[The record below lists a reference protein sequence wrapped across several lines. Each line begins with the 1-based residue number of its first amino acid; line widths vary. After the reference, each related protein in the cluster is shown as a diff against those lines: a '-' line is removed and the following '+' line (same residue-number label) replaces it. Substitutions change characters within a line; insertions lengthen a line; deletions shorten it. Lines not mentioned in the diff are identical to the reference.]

1 MNKKLR
7 TKSNKKIKKEN
18 MQNNPNNN
26 NNNNNINRKIS
37 KSIDKS
43 NKNKNKNKKI
53 KEKFEDDDDAD
64 SNLVDFLK
72 VSVDDNSSGD
82 YVPLHEREY
91 ETESKRYTTYITKY
105 VEICLKYGLM
115 VVLMTMN
122 FIALSL
128 SLNCNADQEFFKR
141 VFSAIFAFFFGF
153 IYIIVNYYTYRVLVK
168 GQICKMNKEKLF
180 PFAS

>member
-7 TKSNKKIKKEN
+7 TKSNKKIQKEN
-18 MQNNPNNN
+18 RQNNPNKK
-26 NNNNNINRKIS
+26 INHRKIS
-37 KSIDKS
+37 KNMDKS
-43 NKNKNKNKKI
+43 NKINNMDNMNKKI
-53 KEKFEDDDDAD
+53 KEKFQDDAD
-64 SNLVDFLK
+64 ENLVDFLK

-115 VVLMTMN
+115 VALMTMN

-180 PFAS
+180 PFGI

>member
-7 TKSNKKIKKEN
+7 TKSNKKIKRDA
-18 MQNNPNNN
+18 MQNNLNKKSNS
-26 NNNNNINRKIS
+26 RKIS
-37 KSIDKS
+37 KNIDKS
-43 NKNKNKNKKI
+43 NKLKNINSIKKM
-53 KEKFEDDDDAD
+53 KETFKDKDDTNSD
-64 SNLVDFLK
+64 LVDFLK
-72 VSVDDNSSGD
+72 VSVEDNEKD
-82 YVPLHEREY
+82 NYVPLHEREY
-91 ETESKRYTTYITKY
+91 ETESQRYTTYITKY
-105 VEICLKYGLM
+105 FEICLKYGLM
-115 VVLMTMN
+115 VALMTMN

-168 GQICKMNKEKLF
+168 GQICKMNKDKLF

>member
-7 TKSNKKIKKEN
+7 TKSNKKIQKEKRDN
-18 MQNNPNNN
+18 SPGKTLNTRKT
-26 NNNNNINRKIS
+26 IN
-37 KSIDKS
+37 KS
-43 NKNKNKNKKI
+43 NQTNKIKKNKNKNKKI
-53 KEKFEDDDDAD
+53 KEKFEDDAD

-72 VSVDDNSSGD
+72 VSVDDNSSSN

-105 VEICLKYGLM
+105 VEICFKYGLM
-115 VVLMTMN
+115 VALMTMN